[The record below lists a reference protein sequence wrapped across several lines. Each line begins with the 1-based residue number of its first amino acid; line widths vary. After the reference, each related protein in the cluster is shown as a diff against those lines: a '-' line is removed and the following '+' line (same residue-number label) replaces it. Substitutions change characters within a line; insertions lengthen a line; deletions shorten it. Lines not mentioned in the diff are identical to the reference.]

1 LKLLAQAS
9 ISPNYLPLKMRI
21 FLIILLLLAQL
32 AFAQPTPYEK
42 GNGNQT
48 TTHAECIAWYQALAK
63 AQRKMVKIDSV
74 GITDSGRPLHRV
86 VISTAG
92 FDSASVR
99 KKQRAVVFINNGIHP
114 GEPEGID
121 ASMALARA
129 LVTSGQLRNLLEQIT
144 VVIVPI
150 YNVDGSLRRN
160 HFTRA
165 NQNGPEAYG
174 FRGNAQNLDLNRD
187 FIKLD
192 SRNAQSFV
200 RLFRHWD
207 PDLYLETHTT
217 NGADYQ
223 HVMTLIE
230 TQKDKLRPEIS
241 GLMHDTLTPALYSH
255 MESVGFPMAPYVNT
269 RGELLESGIE
279 TFIETPRYGSG
290 YAALFHTVAYVL
302 ETHMLKAYGPRYQAT
317 YELLQTAL
325 KLSAKHRSELLEARA
340 RARTATATA
349 SQLPINWQVDT
360 NTVDGFFFRGY
371 AARYKKSE
379 VHGGERLYYDREV
392 PWEAPVAWYAHALA
406 TDSVEKPKAYV
417 VPQAWHQVIDRLQGN
432 RVPMQPLLRDTI
444 ILTQRYKVR
453 DYKTASRP
461 YEGHYL
467 HYGLETETVTD
478 SQRFFAG
485 DWYLPMGHGTDR
497 FVVEVLE
504 PKAVDSYFNWNFFD
518 AQLQQ
523 KEYFSSYVFED
534 TAAELLRKDAAL
546 RNRFDNWVVQ
556 ATAAGKTPSARA
568 QLDWIYRESGRIEP
582 GWMVL
587 PVGRIMP

>member
-1 LKLLAQAS
+1 MQQLTLA
-9 ISPNYLPLKMRI
+9 
-21 FLIILLLLAQL
+21 LLLLAQTAL
-32 AFAQPTPYEK
+32 AQPTPYEK

-48 TTHAECIAWYQALAK
+48 TTHAECIAWYQGLAK
-63 AQRKMVKIDSV
+63 SAPQLVRIDSV

-86 VISTAG
+86 VISSGG
-92 FDSASVR
+92 FDSATVR
-99 KKQRAVVFINNGIHP
+99 KNQRVVVFINNGIHP

-121 ASMALARA
+121 ASMQLARD
-129 LVTSGQLRNLLEQIT
+129 LVSRPAYRDLLQQLT

-160 HFTRA
+160 TFTRA

-192 SRNAQSFV
+192 SRNAQSLV
-200 RLFRHWD
+200 RLYRHWD

-241 GLMHDTLTPALYSH
+241 GWMTNTLTPALYNG
-255 MESVGFPMAPYVNT
+255 MADLGFPMAPYVNT
-269 RGELLESGIE
+269 KGESPESGIE

-290 YAALFHTVAYVL
+290 YAALWHTVAYVL
-302 ETHMLKAYGPRYQAT
+302 ETHMLKDYPTRYKAT
-317 YELLQTAL
+317 YELLHLNL
-325 KLSAKHRSELLEARA
+325 KLLASNKSTLLLARA
-340 RARTATATA
+340 RARQATALA
-349 SQLPINWQVDT
+349 SSLALNWQVDQQR
-360 NTVDGFFFRGY
+360 VDSFLFLGFT
-371 AARYKKSE
+371 ARNKTSA
-379 VHGGERLYYDREV
+379 VHGRDQLYYDRSS
-392 PWEAPVAWYAHALA
+392 PWKAPVAWYPHALG
-406 TDSVEKPKAYV
+406 TDSVSKPRAYV
-417 VPQAWHQVIDRLQGN
+417 VPQAWHAVIDRLRWN
-432 RVPMQPLLRDTI
+432 RVPMWPLPNDTT
-444 ILTQRYKVR
+444 LLVQRYRVL

-467 HYGLETETVTD
+467 HQGVEVEPVID
-478 SQRFFAG
+478 SQRYFAG
-485 DWYLPMGHGTDR
+485 DWYLPMGYGTDR

-523 KEYFSSYVFED
+523 KEYFSAYVFD
-534 TAAELLRKDAAL
+534 ATAEELLREKPELKVA
-546 RNRFDNWVVQ
+546 FDKWKNEQ
-556 ATAAGKTPSARA
+556 LAAGKTPSPRA
-568 QLDWIYRESGRIEP
+568 QLDWVYRESGRIEP
-582 GWMVL
+582 GLMVL
-587 PVGRIMP
+587 PVGRLMH

>member
-1 LKLLAQAS
+1 MRCACFLKLLAQAS
-9 ISPNYLPLKMRI
+9 ISPNYLPLKMRF
-21 FLIILLLLAQL
+21 FLITLLLLAQL

-63 AQRKMVKIDSV
+63 AHSKVMRMDSV

-86 VISTAG
+86 IISTAG

-99 KKQRAVVFINNGIHP
+99 KKERAVVFINNGIHP

-129 LVTSGQLRNLLEQIT
+129 LVTSGQLRSSLEQIT

-160 HFTRA
+160 NFTRA
-165 NQNGPEAYG
+165 NQNGPEEYG

-241 GLMHDTLTPALYSH
+241 GLMHDTLTPALYKG
-255 MESVGFPMAPYVNT
+255 MAALDFPMAPYVNT
-269 RGELLESGIE
+269 KGETPESGIE
-279 TFIETPRYGSG
+279 TFIESPRYGSG

-302 ETHMLKAYGPRYQAT
+302 ETHMLKDYPTRYKAT
-317 YELLQTAL
+317 YELLHLNL
-325 KLSAKHRSELLEARA
+325 KLVVSNKNTLLTARA
-340 RARTATATA
+340 RARQATAQA
-349 SQLPINWQVDT
+349 KSLALNWQVDHQR
-360 NTVDGFFFRGY
+360 VDSFEFHGFT
-371 AARYKKSE
+371 ARNKTSA
-379 VHGGERLYYDREV
+379 VHGRDQLYYDRSS
-392 PWEAPVAWYAHALA
+392 PWKAPVVWYPHATA
-406 TDSVEKPKAYV
+406 TDSIQKPGAYV
-417 VPQAWHQVIDRLQGN
+417 LPQAWHAVVDRLRTN
-432 RVPMQPLLRDTI
+432 RIPMCSCPTTPRC
-444 ILTQRYKVR
+444 RC
-453 DYKTASRP
+453 S
-461 YEGHYL
+461 
-467 HYGLETETVTD
+467 VT
-478 SQRFFAG
+478 G
-485 DWYLPMGHGTDR
+485 
-497 FVVEVLE
+497 
-504 PKAVDSYFNWNFFD
+504 
-518 AQLQQ
+518 
-523 KEYFSSYVFED
+523 
-534 TAAELLRKDAAL
+534 
-546 RNRFDNWVVQ
+546 
-556 ATAAGKTPSARA
+556 
-568 QLDWIYRESGRIEP
+568 
-582 GWMVL
+582 
-587 PVGRIMP
+587 

>member
-1 LKLLAQAS
+1 MRFLTTIFFLLGT
-9 ISPNYLPLKMRI
+9 
-21 FLIILLLLAQL
+21 L
-32 AFAQPTPYEK
+32 AFAQPTPFEK

-48 TTHAECIAWYQALAK
+48 TTHAACIDWYQQLAK
-63 AQRKMVKIDSV
+63 SHRKLVKIDSV

-92 FDSASVR
+92 FDSARVR

-129 LVTSGQLRNLLEQIT
+129 LVTAGQLRPLLDQVT
-144 VVIVPI
+144 VIIVPI

-160 HFTRA
+160 NFTRA

-192 SRNAQSFV
+192 SRNAQSLV
-200 RLFRHWD
+200 RLFRQWD

-241 GLMHDTLTPALYSH
+241 GWMHDTLTPALYSS
-255 MESVGFPMAPYVNT
+255 MEKAGFPMAPYVNT
-269 RGELLESGIE
+269 RGELPESGIE
-279 TFIETPRYGSG
+279 TFLETPRYGSG

-302 ETHMLKAYGPRYQAT
+302 ETHMLKAYAPRYQAT

-325 KLSAKHRSELLEARA
+325 KLTAIQRSQLLEARA
-340 RARTATATA
+340 RAREATARA
-349 SQLPINWQVDT
+349 SHLPINWQVDT
-360 NTVDGFFFRGY
+360 NRIDGFFFRGF
-371 AARYKKSE
+371 AARNKKSE
-379 VHGGERLYYDREV
+379 VHGGDRLYYDRQV

-406 TDSVEKPKAYV
+406 TDSVQKPDAYV
-417 VPQAWHQVIDRLQGN
+417 VSQAWHQVIDRLKWN
-432 RVPMQPLLRDTI
+432 RVPMRRLANDTI
-444 ILTQRYKVR
+444 IYLQRYKVR
-453 DYKTASRP
+453 DYKTATRP

-467 HYGLETETVTD
+467 HYGVDLEAVTD
-478 SQRFFAG
+478 SQRYFAG

-534 TAAELLRKDAAL
+534 TAAELLRGNSDLKA
-546 RNRFDNWVVQ
+546 RFDKWKEE
-556 ATAAGKTPSARA
+556 ASKAGKTLSPRA
-568 QLDWIYRESGRIEP
+568 QLDWVYRESGRIEP
-582 GWMVL
+582 GLMVL
-587 PVGRIMP
+587 PVGRIMR

>member
-1 LKLLAQAS
+1 MRVLL
-9 ISPNYLPLKMRI
+9 
-21 FLIILLLLAQL
+21 FLLLLSQSAI
-32 AFAQPTPYEK
+32 AQPTPFEK

-48 TTHAECIAWYQALAK
+48 TTHAACIDWYQQLAK
-63 AQRKMVKIDSV
+63 SHRKLVKIDSV

-86 VISTAG
+86 VISNAG
-92 FDSASVR
+92 FDSLSVR
-99 KKQRAVVFINNGIHP
+99 KKERAVVFINNGIHP

-129 LVTSGQLRNLLEQIT
+129 LVTPGQLRSLLDQIT

-241 GLMHDTLTPALYSH
+241 GWMHDTLTPALYSQ
-255 MESVGFPMAPYVNT
+255 MEKAGFPMAPYVNT
-269 RGELLESGIE
+269 RGELPESGIE
-279 TFIETPRYGSG
+279 TFLETPRYGSG
-290 YAALFHTVAYVL
+290 YAALFHTAAYVL
-302 ETHMLKAYGPRYQAT
+302 ETHMLKTYGPRYQAT

-325 KLSAKHRSELLEARA
+325 KVSADYRSELLSARA
-340 RARTATATA
+340 RARSAAARA
-349 SQLPINWQVDT
+349 SHLPINWQIDT
-360 NTVDGFFFRGY
+360 NRIDGFFFRGF

-379 VHGGERLYYDREV
+379 VHGGERLYYDRQV
-392 PWEAPVAWYAHALA
+392 PWEAPVAWYAHAMA
-406 TDSVEKPKAYV
+406 TDSVQKPAAYV
-417 VPQAWHQVIDRLQGN
+417 VPQAWHAVIDRLQWN
-432 RVPMQPLLRDTI
+432 RVAMRRLPHDTTI
-444 ILTQRYKVR
+444 YVERYKVR

-467 HYGLETETVTD
+467 HHEVMLEAITD
-478 SQRFFAG
+478 SQRYFAG

-504 PKAVDSYFNWNFFD
+504 PKAVDSYFTWNFFD

-534 TAAELLRKDAAL
+534 TAAELLLANPDLKARFVKWKEDA
-546 RNRFDNWVVQ
+546 
-556 ATAAGKTPSARA
+556 TKAGKSLTARA

-582 GWMVL
+582 GLMVL
-587 PVGRIMP
+587 PVGRIMH